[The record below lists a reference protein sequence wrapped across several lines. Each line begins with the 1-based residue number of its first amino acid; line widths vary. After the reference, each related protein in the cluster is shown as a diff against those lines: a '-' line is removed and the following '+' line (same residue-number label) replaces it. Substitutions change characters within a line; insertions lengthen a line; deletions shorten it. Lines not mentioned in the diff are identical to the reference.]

1 MENGIAITAKNIS
14 KTFHISED
22 SHNTVKHRLF
32 NLFNPPRRKD
42 VLALKSTSLEIK
54 KGECIGLIGRNG
66 CGKTTLTKVLA
77 GVYPT
82 DTGQI
87 KINGSTML
95 MNLGIGMS
103 HELTARENI
112 YVSGSVLG
120 LKIKEVDKLF
130 DAIVD
135 FAEIKDFIDTKV
147 KFFSSG
153 MMARLAF
160 SIAVNAGAD
169 IMFLDEIFSVGDM
182 KFQEKAVKVFEGS
195 WIRGKTVVLVS
206 HGMEVIRKYC
216 NRSAFMKHGQIEFF
230 GDTDKAIELY
240 NKAREELRKDSLWTT
255 SYITICNKLV
265 NVYLGIRQ
273 YQKAESIILE
283 VKEIREKIFGKEHP
297 EYAKSCSI
305 LAFVYWSMGQYD
317 KAEPLY
323 LEAKQIREKVQGKE
337 HPDYATACD
346 NLAILYWSKGEY
358 DKAEPLYLESKQIRE
373 KVLGKE
379 HPDYAKTCKNLG
391 G

>member
-1 MENGIAITAKNIS
+1 MENGIAITASNIS

-42 VLALKSTSLEIK
+42 ILALKSTSLEIN

-95 MNLGIGMS
+95 MNLGVGMS

-182 KFQEKAVKVFEGS
+182 KFQEKAIKIFESS
-195 WIRGKTVVLVS
+195 WIQGKTVVLVS

-216 NRSAFMKHGQIEFF
+216 NRSAFMKFGQIEFF
-230 GDTDKAIELY
+230 GDTEKAIELY
-240 NKAREELRKDSLWTT
+240 KT
-255 SYITICNKLV
+255 
-265 NVYLGIRQ
+265 
-273 YQKAESIILE
+273 
-283 VKEIREKIFGKEHP
+283 
-297 EYAKSCSI
+297 
-305 LAFVYWSMGQYD
+305 
-317 KAEPLY
+317 
-323 LEAKQIREKVQGKE
+323 
-337 HPDYATACD
+337 D
-346 NLAILYWSKGEY
+346 N
-358 DKAEPLYLESKQIRE
+358 Q
-373 KVLGKE
+373 
-379 HPDYAKTCKNLG
+379 
-391 G
+391 